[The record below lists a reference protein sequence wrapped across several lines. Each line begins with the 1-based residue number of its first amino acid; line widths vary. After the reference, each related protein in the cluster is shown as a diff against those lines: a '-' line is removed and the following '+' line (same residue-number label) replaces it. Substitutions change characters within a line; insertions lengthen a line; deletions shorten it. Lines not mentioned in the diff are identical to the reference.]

1 MYALCV
7 SGIVNTQGFVWK
19 VFYAIYKLSFIHCG
33 SLIHSVSWRE
43 AGGDGGG
50 GGAEKDRQTD
60 RQTDNNNS
68 KSTETGRQ
76 MEKQRDAW
84 LE

>member
-50 GGAEKDRQTD
+50 GAEKDRQTD